1 MFEGIS
7 TGSAAIMDA
16 KKDEL
21 LNLFTSYLRNE
32 RQYSSKTIMAYQT
45 DLLEAEKFWQENGGF
60 NGWTKINRRD
70 VEIFLQ
76 NLTERNLARS
86 TQSRKMSSLRSF
98 YHFLTRR
105 KIVKIDPTQTI
116 VLRTK
121 ERKLPQFFY
130 APEMKQV
137 FNSLTGNEPL
147 TLRNLAL
154 IELFYTTGMRVS
166 EVSNLTRKQVD
177 LDLKIILVHGKGS
190 KDRYVAF
197 DGKTKAALVNYLE
210 NGRKQLVNGKDS
222 SDYVFLNN
230 KGKPLT
236 DRGIEYI
243 MQRVFNAAG
252 INGKVHPHELR
263 HSFATAML
271 NNGADL
277 RSVQELLGHDNLST
291 TQIYTHVTMSHLQA
305 NYEKYF
311 TRNDKKDEAKK

>member
-1 MFEGIS
+1 
-7 TGSAAIMDA
+7 MDA

-21 LNLFTSYLRNE
+21 INLFTSYLRNE
-32 RQYSSKTIMAYQT
+32 RQYSPKTILAYQT

-137 FNSLTGNEPL
+137 FDSLSGNEPL

-166 EVSNLTRKQVD
+166 EVSNLTRKQVN
-177 LDLKIILVHGKGS
+177 LDLKIILVHGKGN
-190 KDRYVAF
+190 KDRYVVF
-197 DGKTKAALVNYLE
+197 DDKTKAALVNYWE
-210 NGRKQLVNGKDS
+210 NGRNQLVNGADG

-230 KGKPLT
+230 KGEPLT

-243 MQRVFNAAG
+243 MQKVFNAAG

>member
-1 MFEGIS
+1 
-7 TGSAAIMDA
+7 MDA
-16 KKDEL
+16 EKDEL
-21 LNLFTSYLRNE
+21 IKLFTSYLRIE
-32 RQYSSKTIMAYQT
+32 RQYSPKTILSYQT
-45 DLLEAEKFWQENGGF
+45 DLLEAKRFWQKNGGF
-60 NGWTKINRRD
+60 TGWSKINRRD

-76 NLTERNLARS
+76 NLTERKLARS

-137 FNSLTGNEPL
+137 FDSLSGNEPL

-166 EVSNLTRKQVD
+166 EVSNLTRKQID
-177 LDLKIILVHGKGS
+177 LDLKIILVHGKGN

-197 DGKTKAALVNYLE
+197 DDKTKGALVNYLE
-210 NGRKQLVNGKDS
+210 NSRDQLVKDDDS

-236 DRGIEYI
+236 ERGIEYI
-243 MQRVFNAAG
+243 MQKVFNKAG